1 MVGVSPRASKYCH
14 MVVGSVLLSLL
25 AGACTRLGSAK
36 RPSPPVAS
44 CKPHVQTVHGI
55 ARTDDYYWLR
65 ERDNPEV
72 LAHLQAENEY
82 TEAVLRHTKD
92 LQEQLYLEMKGRIKE
107 TDLTVPTK
115 NGEYY
120 YYTRTF
126 EGKQYPVHY
135 RTKGIGG
142 PEELLLDSN
151 RLAEGQEYFRL
162 GNFVVSPDH
171 KLLAYST
178 DTNGSETYT
187 TFVKELSTGRLLP
200 DSIPRTYYGLV
211 WANDNQHLF
220 YTVLNDAKRPF
231 QAYRHAL
238 GTDPK
243 QDVLVHYETDD
254 RFNVRLSKTRSKR
267 FILLDVDSQITSE
280 VRFLDADTPAS
291 EFRLL
296 QPRRQGMEY
305 TVEHHGNDFYIVTN
319 DNALNFKLMKA
330 PVADPRQ
337 ENWTEVI
344 GHRPDVKLDGVDA
357 FAGHLAVYERHAGL
371 KRMRMRDLQSG
382 GEHYVSF
389 PESVYTFSAGPN
401 AEFETT
407 QVRLTYTSLVT
418 PRTVFDYDV
427 TTRQLELKKRDEVL
441 GGYNPELYE
450 TKRELATAP
459 DGVKVPIS
467 IVYRKGARLDGTNPA
482 LLYAYGSYGA
492 SMDPSFSSSRLS
504 LLDRG
509 YVFAIAHIRGGG
521 DMGRPWYEDGKL
533 LKKKNTFTDFIAAAE
548 HLVARGY
555 TTSDR
560 LAIQGGSAGGLLMG
574 AVANMRP
581 DLFAAVVAQV
591 PFVDVINT
599 MLDASIPLTVIEY
612 EEWGNPADRAY
623 YDYMM
628 SYSPYDNVEVKDY
641 PHILVT
647 AGLNDPRVQYWEPA
661 KWTAKLRAMKTDNN
675 RLLLKTNLGAGHGG
689 PSGRYDNLKET
700 AFVYAFILDTIG
712 T

>member
-1 MVGVSPRASKYCH
+1 MLGVSPRASNYFH

-25 AGACTRLGSAK
+25 AGACARPGSAK

-55 ARTDDYYWLR
+55 ARTDDYHWLR

-82 TEAVLRHTKD
+82 TEAVLWHTKD

-135 RTKGIGG
+135 RTKGIDG

-151 RLAEGQEYFRL
+151 RLAEGHEYFRL

-187 TFVKELSTGRLLP
+187 TFVKELSAGRLLP
-200 DSIPRTYYGLV
+200 DTIPNTYYGLV

-238 GTDPK
+238 GTDSK
-243 QDVLVHYETDD
+243 QDVLVHHETDD

-357 FAGHLAVYERHAGL
+357 FAGHLAIYERHAGL
-371 KRMRMRDLQSG
+371 KRMRMRDVQGG

-389 PESVYTFSAGPN
+389 PEPVYTFSAGPN

-427 TTRQLELKKRDEVL
+427 TTRQLELKKQDEVL

-467 IVYRKGARLDGTNPA
+467 IVYRKGARLDGTHPA

-509 YVFAIAHIRGGG
+509 FVFAIAHIRGGG

-533 LKKKNTFTDFIAAAE
+533 LKKKNTFTDFIASAE
-548 HLVARGY
+548 HLIARGY
-555 TTSDR
+555 TSSDR

-612 EEWGNPADRAY
+612 EEWGNPANRAY

-628 SYSPYDNVEVKDY
+628 SYSPYDNVEAKDY

-689 PSGRYDNLKET
+689 PSGRYDSLKET